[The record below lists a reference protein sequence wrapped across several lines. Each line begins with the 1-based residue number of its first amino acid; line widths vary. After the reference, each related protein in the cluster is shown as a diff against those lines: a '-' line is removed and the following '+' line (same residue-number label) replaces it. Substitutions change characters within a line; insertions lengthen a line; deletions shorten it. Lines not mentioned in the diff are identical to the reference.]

1 MSEPEHTPQAGGLG
15 WRLLL
20 LPVGPAVLLG
30 AWAFASPP
38 PRPVEEEIVV
48 AAPERRPLA
57 EVLRE
62 LEGEDGELGH
72 DLAIE
77 DPSGHALAPFYTAL
91 RRAEAGEGQAHVL
104 FYGGSHTAGDFLT
117 GRMREILQTRYGDA
131 GHGFVPLV
139 PVVDQAWAW
148 AVRIDEAEGFEVQ
161 QVGFKRREVY
171 RYGLAGVAFVADEPE
186 AFAAVESDSWGNGR
200 EASRLTLLYDRR
212 PGAGHLEVW
221 LDGQLAE
228 TLDTAS
234 DPAAAGR
241 WEREVS
247 DTTHRLE
254 VRAVGDAPV
263 TVFGVVMERDAPGV
277 IVENLGLVGSKARQ
291 QLLWDEGLWREQFV
305 SRDPDLVALAY
316 GNNEST
322 DTHLTIAEHEAQ
334 LRELMTRIRAAAPD
348 AACLLVGPTDR
359 PREGAHGRLET
370 RPVVAELTE
379 MQRRV
384 AVDNGCAF
392 FDTLA
397 FQGGLGAGIAW
408 LAHDPPWM
416 RPDRQHLTREGYV
429 RWGEALTRALLEG
442 YEP

>member
-1 MSEPEHTPQAGGLG
+1 
-15 WRLLL
+15 LL
-20 LPVGPAVLLG
+20 LPMGPALLIG

-38 PRPVEEEIVV
+38 PEPIESVEVPEL
-48 AAPERRPLA
+48 PERPPLA
-57 EVLRE
+57 TLLHE
-62 LEGEDGELGH
+62 LEGAEGALGH
-72 DLAIE
+72 DIAIE
-77 DPSGHALAPFYTAL
+77 DPSGRALAPFYAAL
-91 RRAEAGEGQAHVL
+91 HRAELGKGQARVL

-117 GRMREILQTRYGDA
+117 GRMREILQTRYGDS

-139 PVVDQAWAW
+139 PVVDRAWAW
-148 AVRIDEAEGFEVQ
+148 AVRIDEAEGFGAE
-161 QVGFKRREVY
+161 QVGFKAREVH

-221 LDGQLAE
+221 VDGQRVE

-234 DPAAAGR
+234 DPAEAGR

-263 TVFGVVMERDAPGV
+263 TVFGAVMERDAPGV
-277 IVENLGLVGSKARQ
+277 IVENLGLVGSKARHH
-291 QLLWDEGLWREQFV
+291 LLWDEALWREQFV
-305 SRDPDLVALAY
+305 QRDADLVALAY
-316 GNNEST
+316 GNNETT
-322 DTHLTIAEHEAQ
+322 DTHLTVAQHEAH
-334 LRELMTRIRAAAPD
+334 LREVMARIRAATPD

-359 PREGAHGRLET
+359 PREGADGALEA
-370 RPVVAELTE
+370 RPLVAELTE

-384 AVDNGCAF
+384 AADHGCAF

-397 FQGGLGAGIAW
+397 FQGGLGAGIEW
-408 LAHDPPWM
+408 LRHDPPWM
-416 RPDRQHLTREGYV
+416 RDDRQHLTRDGYV
-429 RWGEALTRALLEG
+429 RWSEALTRALLEG